1 MTPYECAEYLK
12 SDDGITNAHQES
24 ATEGQTEVY
33 IYEKNTDDSNN
44 YISIPIRFKDT

>member
-33 IYEKNTDDSNN
+33 IYEKHIGTNN
-44 YISIPIRFKDT
+44 YSSIPIRFKDT